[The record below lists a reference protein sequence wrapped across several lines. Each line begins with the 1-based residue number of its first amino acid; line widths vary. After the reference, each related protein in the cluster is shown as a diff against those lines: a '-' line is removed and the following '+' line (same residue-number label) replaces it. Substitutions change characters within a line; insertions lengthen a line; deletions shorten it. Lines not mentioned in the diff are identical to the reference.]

1 MDNASLAGWTV
12 RTRRAV
18 GARAFSFS
26 CSLSC
31 AFAFAALAV
40 LAAPAARAQQAGCD
54 SARPCDEAQ
63 IGDFVAPD
71 AVAPKPVDP
80 WEARGKPAPLPLFG
94 LEQKIRVKP
103 GAGLWVAGEPITGG
117 NVFLNGS
124 RSRLSLDLK
133 VGF

>member
-1 MDNASLAGWTV
+1 MVNVSLAGQTIG
-12 RTRRAV
+12 TRRVV
-18 GARAFSFS
+18 GARAF
-26 CSLSC
+26 
-31 AFAFAALAV
+31 AFAFAALLAS

-71 AVAPKPVDP
+71 AVAPKPADP

-103 GAGLWVAGEPITGG
+103 GSGLWVAGEPITGG

-124 RSRLSLDLK
+124 RSRVSLDLK